1 MAFAVLRC
9 QKVKANGVS
18 YVHNHNQRTYENQ
31 NAENVDFDRTK
42 HNEIVLGSAD
52 THKKLKENLEN
63 LNSKKALRKDANVL
77 LEFVFSASPEFF
89 YNDLDKNQFEKFT
102 MKDNKKEIQSIFQNQ
117 LNKENLELFKKSVVD
132 FINEKQEF
140 KNNVVNLTL
149 HLDEK
154 TPHFH
159 LALTPILNGRLTAK
173 EFFTPENAR
182 AWQDDFHKVCQKN
195 NLVLERGKEFSPAV
209 HQTLNAY
216 RSNEPVDMP
225 EPPQDLNPPKVD
237 ITAIGSKILLTDKV
251 LTTKT
256 ELVEVAKQQQARE
269 QIQGKKYSFY
279 KSFYENSKADLK
291 KVKQMSAEN
300 DKLKKQN
307 QQLKKENFEMNYK
320 QKKFTE
326 KQLENLRQIPLY
338 DVAKKLGFN
347 PVKEGLNNYRIK
359 TDNLNIV
366 IDINKNSYAENK
378 NQKNGFGAI
387 NFLRDIADFGF
398 KQSVEFL
405 GNDFASYDIARE
417 IQAQPSSL
425 GIIHEAVVREIQE
438 LPAPVQKN
446 IDNVAKYLTEKRC
459 IKPELV
465 KEMIDKN
472 ILYADKLNNCVFTN
486 ENKTYAFVRGSHPTK
501 KFVASKG
508 QMDFIKVSNTDEPK
522 QVFLFESAIDMLSY
536 RSLNP
541 DEKGT
546 FISIQGSAMSNR
558 LAELSLE
565 KYENVVCC
573 FDNDSQGKRFDER
586 VKEIVP
592 TATVKK
598 PQTKD
603 FNDDL
608 VKSVNEPKPNLV
620 LSMKPTET
628 TTIQKPKL
636 SFGKKQTR
644 GLTL

>member
-9 QKVKANGVS
+9 QKVKANDVS
-18 YVHNHNQRTYENQ
+18 KVHNHNLRKYENHS
-31 NAENVDFDRTK
+31 AENINFDR
-42 HNEIVLGSAD
+42 NQNQIVLGSAD
-52 THKKLKENLEN
+52 THKKLKENLEI

-89 YNDLDKNQFEKFT
+89 YNDLDKNRFEQLT
-102 MKDNKKEIQSIFQNQ
+102 MKDNKSELDKIFNEK
-117 LNKENLELFKKSVVD
+117 LNKENLDKFKNAVVD
-132 FINEKQEF
+132 FINSKPEF
-140 KNNVVNLTL
+140 KNNVVNLVL

-159 LALTPILNGRLTAK
+159 LALTPILNNRLTAK
-173 EFFTPENAR
+173 EFFTPDKAR
-182 AWQDDFHKVCQKN
+182 FWQDDFHKHCQKN
-195 NLVLERGKEFSPAV
+195 NIVLERGKEFSPAV

-320 QKKFTE
+320 QKKFTDE
-326 KQLENLRQIPLY
+326 QLENLRQIPLVQ
-338 DVAKKLGFN
+338 VAKKLGL
-347 PVKEGLNNYRIK
+347 KETENSGSYVRFK
-359 TDNLNIV
+359 DKDYNIV
-366 IDINKNSYAENK
+366 IDESK
-378 NQKNGFGAI
+378 NQYADNDSLKKGFGAI
-387 NFLRDIADFGF
+387 NFLKDFANYDF
-398 KQSVEFL
+398 KQSIEFL
-405 GNDFASYDIARE
+405 SNDFSSIDIARE
-417 IQAQPSSL
+417 LKSNKASDK
-425 GIIHEAVVREIQE
+425 IIHDAVVREIQE

>member
-9 QKVKANGVS
+9 QKVKANDVS
-18 YVHNHNQRTYENQ
+18 KVHNHNLRKYENHS
-31 NAENVDFDRTK
+31 AENINFDR
-42 HNEIVLGSAD
+42 NQNQIVLGSAD
-52 THKKLKENLEN
+52 THKKLKENLEI

-89 YNDLDKNQFEKFT
+89 YNDLDKNRFEQLT
-102 MKDNKKEIQSIFQNQ
+102 MKDNKSELDKIFNEK
-117 LNKENLELFKKSVVD
+117 LNKENLDKFKNAVVD
-132 FINEKQEF
+132 FINSKPEF
-140 KNNVVNLTL
+140 KNNVVNLVL

-320 QKKFTE
+320 QKKFTDE
-326 KQLENLRQIPLY
+326 QLENLRQIPLVQ
-338 DVAKKLGFN
+338 VAKKLGL
-347 PVKEGLNNYRIK
+347 KETENSGSYVRFK
-359 TDNLNIV
+359 DKDYNIV
-366 IDINKNSYAENK
+366 IDESK
-378 NQKNGFGAI
+378 NQYADNDSLKKGFGAI
-387 NFLRDIADFGF
+387 NFLKDFANYDF
-398 KQSVEFL
+398 KQSIEFL
-405 GNDFASYDIARE
+405 SNDFSSIDIARE
-417 IQAQPSSL
+417 LKSNKASDK
-425 GIIHEAVVREIQE
+425 IIHDAVVREIQE